1 MTRPPLFI
9 LGSPRSFTSLIC
21 AMLGQHPDAYGV
33 PELNLFASETV
44 GELLDQ
50 MKGLRKF
57 QMDGLLRTVA
67 ELYGGEQNLVTV
79 EMANRWVFKH
89 YSCKT
94 KEIYEKLCEKV
105 APKMIIDK
113 SPVYGTRPEIL
124 DRIGESF
131 GHAYFLH
138 LVRHPRTQGNSM
150 MSVADGML
158 TILSSSI
165 DYSTEP
171 PTVDP
176 QYLWLRMQRNILNFL
191 TTIPES
197 QKMFLRGEDI
207 LNDPQTYF
215 EKICRWLN
223 LDWHNQAYE
232 CMLHPEKS
240 CYACLGPYGASLG
253 NDPNFLRSPIFK
265 QRNIPPST
273 LIGSLPWR
281 NDGKGFIKDVI
292 ELAQELGYS

>member
-1 MTRPPLFI
+1 
-9 LGSPRSFTSLIC
+9 
-21 AMLGQHPDAYGV
+21 MLGQHPQAYGV
-33 PELNLFASETV
+33 PELNLFAGETL
-44 GELLDQ
+44 GDLIDQ

-57 QMDGLLRTVA
+57 QMDGLLRTVS
-67 ELYGGEQNLVTV
+67 ELYGREQKLVGV
-79 EMANRWVFKH
+79 EMANRWLLKYYD
-89 YSCKT
+89 YST
-94 KEIYEKLCEKV
+94 GEIYEKLCKKV

-124 DRIGESF
+124 NRIGESW
-131 GHAYFLH
+131 GDAYFLH

-150 MSVADGML
+150 MTVADGMM

-171 PTVDP
+171 PVVDP
-176 QYLWLRMQRNILNFL
+176 QYLWLRMQRNIMNFL
-191 TTIPES
+191 SSIPEP

-207 LNDPQTYF
+207 LSNPEIYF

-223 LDWHNQAYE
+223 LDWNEKAYQ

-253 NDPNFLRSPIFK
+253 NDPNFLKSPIFK
-265 QRNIPPST
+265 QRKIPLST
-273 LIGSLPWR
+273 LVGSLSWR
-281 NDGKGFIKDVI
+281 NDGKGFINDVI
-292 ELAQELGYS
+292 QLAHELGYS